1 MRKLLQLKTLILLI
15 CVSFATTA
23 SAYDFYVNG
32 IYYNQYTLSSV
43 EVTYKNTAYNS
54 YSGYISIPSSINVN
68 GKTYAVIRIGDYA
81 FKNCTGVTGVSL
93 PSSISSIGTDGF
105 AGSGLVNANFPN
117 SLTEVGASAFM
128 DCKSLKNVTFGTGL
142 TEISPF
148 MFIRCTALEYIA
160 IPNSITRIRYDAFQD
175 CSSLKTVSIGTGITA
190 IEHHAFAQCSA
201 LKWVTCLAPTPPS
214 VTSTTFLDSNQSNVG
229 LYVTYLSINAYKN
242 ANYWKD
248 FKYVTSAYD
257 FYSNGIYYSIRS
269 SNTVAVTYRDGD
281 KDNYT
286 GYVTIP
292 STVTSSGKTYTV
304 TTIGYTAFQGSSDGG
319 HVTGVSIPNTVTT
332 IEHDAFWLQK
342 KMTSVNIPSSV
353 TTIDNYAFCWCSS
366 LTSITIPNS
375 VTTLGKDAFAQ
386 CKKLTSV
393 TLGSGIT
400 KIDDETFCQCEQLTS
415 ISIPGNIKS
424 IGYRA
429 FEDCKALGSVTIGAG
444 VTSIGSNAF
453 NNCPALTAITCWNTT
468 PPSITS
474 SSFTSSQ
481 YSNATLRV
489 PVKFKSA
496 YQSATNWKNFTKYS
510 TLTYDMYT
518 SSNIY
523 FAMTSNN
530 TCEVTYRTAEYNS
543 YSGAVAIPTPLT
555 FIGTTYS
562 VTAIGEFAFKNSESL
577 TSVSI
582 PSSVTYI
589 GNWAFDNCYGLTSI
603 TIPNSVTSVG
613 LSTFL
618 DCKALQNVAIGSGL
632 KKLSDYMFCRC
643 INLTEISIP
652 DNITELG
659 TSVFE
664 NDTKLKKV
672 TLGTGMKTIGNKCF
686 AGCSVLKTVVSK
698 ATNPPTLS
706 STAFDS
712 GTYSSGVLY
721 VPYLSQSSY
730 KAANYWKNFSS
741 VSTVYDF
748 VVNGIYYNKT
758 GSNTAQVTF
767 KDENYDS
774 YSGSVSIP
782 SSVSYGGTSYSV
794 TAIGQQAFRGTS
806 STSHLTAVTIPNSV
820 KTINDLAF
828 WMQYNLGNVTIP
840 SSVTTIGNYA
850 FCWCSNMT
858 SVTIPNSVTSL
869 GGSAFAQCK
878 KLTSVTIGTGL
889 TKLEDETFY
898 LCEKLTSIT
907 VPNNIKTIGNN
918 VFQNCNTL
926 KTVVLGTGITS
937 IGKQVFNNCSAL
949 TALTSNATTPPTLQS
964 STFDN
969 SHYSAVTLTVP
980 YTALNAYKAA
990 NYWKNFTHMVSGN
1003 AYDFT
1008 VGGIYY
1014 TITGSN
1020 TVSVTYKNTSYNSY
1034 SGSVTIPA
1042 SVTYGGKTYKVTGIN
1057 EHAFEASTGLTAVTI
1072 PEGITTIGL
1081 QAFYGCK
1088 ALTTVTLPSTV
1099 TSIPSQAFGNCSGL
1113 KTLTLGS
1120 GISSLASQAF
1130 TGCNALTSV
1139 TVLNSTPPT
1148 MSSNSCFT
1156 TTAYSNAT
1164 LYVPGASVNAYKLA
1178 DWWRMFATI
1187 KGLSFDFCVNG
1198 IYYKKLSSSTVEV
1211 TYKDES
1217 YNSYSGSITVPSTI
1231 KVGSTNYAV
1240 VGVGTNA
1247 FWKSTGLTSVQ
1258 LPATV
1263 TSIGEKAFAQ
1273 CTALK
1278 TATLGTGV
1286 KTISQ
1291 MAFSNCTALTSITI
1305 PSKVTKINNQTFEY
1319 CKALTQLTLP
1329 DAITSVGTKAFY
1341 NCTGLKTL
1349 KLGTGLTTMGSSSFA
1364 GCTALTSITCG
1375 AKTPPKMTDNTVF
1388 SSSTYNSAKLYV
1400 PRTSVNAYKLADW
1413 WRLFVT
1419 ITGVDMGT
1427 EPADV
1432 NGDGEITIADVNDVI
1447 NCIITG
1453 GAYNAALDV
1462 NGDGEITINDV
1473 NIIIDK
1479 IIHGS

>member
-214 VTSTTFLDSNQSNVG
+214 VTSTTFLDCNQSNVG
-229 LYVTYLSINAYKN
+229 LFVTYRSINAYKN

-248 FKYVTSAYD
+248 FKFVVSAYD

-281 KDNYT
+281 YDTYSGNI
-286 GYVTIP
+286 GIP
-292 STVTSSGKTYTV
+292 STVASGGTTYTV
-304 TTIGYTAFQGSSDGG
+304 TTIGQNAFRGER
-319 HVTGVSIPNTVTT
+319 VTGVIIPSTVTAIEERAFWMQQSMGNVSLPSNLTT
-332 IEHDAFWLQK
+332 IE
-342 KMTSVNIPSSV
+342 T
-353 TTIDNYAFCWCSS
+353 YAFCWCSNM
-366 LTSITIPNS
+366 TSITIPNS
-375 VTTLGKDAFAQ
+375 VTTLGENAFSQ
-386 CKKLTSV
+386 CKKLSSV
-393 TLGSGIT
+393 TLGTGLT
-400 KIDDETFCQCEQLTS
+400 TLPKEVFYGCEKLTY
-415 ISIPGNIKS
+415 ISIPGTVKTIGYGAFEACTTLNSVS
-424 IGYRA
+424 IGP
-429 FEDCKALGSVTIGAG
+429 G
-444 VTSIGSNAF
+444 VTSIGAYAF
-453 NNCPALTAITCWNTT
+453 DSCPALTTINCWNTT
-468 PPSITS
+468 PPSTTS

-481 YSNATLRV
+481 YSNVTLRV
-489 PVKFKSA
+489 PVKFKST
-496 YQSATNWKNFTKYS
+496 YQAAANWKNFTKYS
-510 TLTYDMYT
+510 SMTYDTYV
-518 SSNIY
+518 SSGVY
-523 FAMTSNN
+523 FAFTGPNAA
-530 TCEVTYRTAEYNS
+530 EVTYGAATYGS
-543 YSGAVAIPTPLT
+543 YSGSVSIPTGISFMNT
-555 FIGTTYS
+555 GYS
-562 VTAIGEFAFKNSESL
+562 ITAIGEFAFKNSESM

-582 PSSVTYI
+582 PSSVTHI

-632 KKLSDYMFCRC
+632 KKLSDYMFSRC

-659 TSVFE
+659 SAVFE
-664 NDTKLKKV
+664 DDTKLKKV

-686 AGCSVLKTVVSK
+686 SGCSVLKTVVSK

-706 STAFDS
+706 SNSFES
-712 GTYSSGVLY
+712 GTYSGVLY

-758 GSNTAQVTF
+758 GNNTAQVTF

-794 TAIGQQAFRGTS
+794 TAIGKHAFRGTS

-820 KTINDLAF
+820 KTINDFAF

-840 SSVTTIGNYA
+840 TSVTTIGNYA

-869 GGSAFAQCK
+869 GWNAFSQCK
-878 KLTSVTIGTGL
+878 KLTSLTIGTGL
-889 TKLEDETFY
+889 TNLDNETFY
-898 LCEKLTSIT
+898 ACEKLTSIT
-907 VPNNIKTIGNN
+907 VPNNIKTIGNS

-937 IGKQVFNNCSAL
+937 IGNLVFNNCSAL

-1003 AYDFT
+1003 AYDFA

-1034 SGSVTIPA
+1034 SGAVTIPA
-1042 SVTYGGKTYKVTGIN
+1042 SVTYSGKTYKVTGIN

-1211 TYKDES
+1211 TYKDEN

-1305 PSKVTKINNQTFEY
+1305 PSKVTKINNQTFEN

-1419 ITGVDMGT
+1419 ITGVDMGA